1 MPHNLQPSKLIR
13 VGLAL
18 AVALLTLLLLWAL
31 LILTDTAFD
40 VWTRLREGPTW
51 FFSLYVAGFLAI
63 SGVGGFALWR
73 LLRPRRRHRARAEW
87 PQTPPRVDREALEQR
102 LEQGEAAGMDIAAVR
117 RELALLKQ
125 RKAAGRIQASF
136 FGEISSG
143 KSSLIKAL
151 LPEAEPAVSATG
163 GTTRQV
169 ATYNWRSSSGD
180 ELVLTDMP
188 GTNEVGAGLDETAR
202 AEAMR
207 AHLVVYVCDGDL
219 GRTQFTDLS
228 TLLALGKPVIV
239 ALNKTDRYQ
248 ESELELLLTRLR
260 ERLQVHRDEGGGE
273 GRGAVAMR
281 VDLVAVQAG
290 GKHEV
295 LRVFPD
301 GREERAVREMPP
313 RVDALRAAL
322 QRHLDEDPEVLE
334 QLRDTSVFVLAARRF
349 DEAELAHRRGRA
361 EELTRSYSGKAMV
374 GAMAAITPGSDLVIQ
389 GYLGVSM
396 IKELATLYGV
406 PVRGMDTDLLLELV
420 QKRVARSSTIMLA
433 VAGNALKAFPGL
445 GTLAGGITHAAA
457 YGMIFDALG
466 KAVARS
472 LESRGALRPAQAA
485 QVFEEGLSED
495 LETRA
500 RRFARLAL
508 DIHKEPHA
516 ERPGTDG

>member
-1 MPHNLQPSKLIR
+1 
-13 VGLAL
+13 
-18 AVALLTLLLLWAL
+18 
-31 LILTDTAFD
+31 
-40 VWTRLREGPTW
+40 
-51 FFSLYVAGFLAI
+51 
-63 SGVGGFALWR
+63 
-73 LLRPRRRHRARAEW
+73 
-87 PQTPPRVDREALEQR
+87 
-102 LEQGEAAGMDIAAVR
+102 
-117 RELALLKQ
+117 
-125 RKAAGRIQASF
+125 
-136 FGEISSG
+136 
-143 KSSLIKAL
+143 
-151 LPEAEPAVSATG
+151 
-163 GTTRQV
+163 
-169 ATYNWRSSSGD
+169 
-180 ELVLTDMP
+180 
-188 GTNEVGAGLDETAR
+188 
-202 AEAMR
+202 
-207 AHLVVYVCDGDL
+207 
-219 GRTQFTDLS
+219 
-228 TLLALGKPVIV
+228 
-239 ALNKTDRYQ
+239 
-248 ESELELLLTRLR
+248 
-260 ERLQVHRDEGGGE
+260 
-273 GRGAVAMR
+273 MR

-500 RRFARLAL
+500 RHFARLAL